1 MNDKKYTYGK
11 RQKIES
17 VKSMDFLKGV
27 NPAYAQHIFHQN
39 RIVEAFAMSELG
51 GVNVLEQP
59 ICGKCEK
66 PGWNVDNP
74 NFVSTGDIDKDVEIK
89 NCYCVAC
96 GTTTYNTRTLREH
109 LIKELN
115 IQEDKIANLENQLE
129 NTKHGGVSV

>member
-1 MNDKKYTYGK
+1 MNDKKYFYGDK
-11 RQKIES
+11 QKIES

-27 NPAYAQHIFHQN
+27 NPSYAQYIFHQN

-51 GVNVLEQP
+51 GIDVLNMP

-66 PGWNVDNP
+66 PGLNTDNP
-74 NFVSTGDIDKDVEIK
+74 NFVSTGDTDKDVEIK

-109 LIKELN
+109 LIQELN
-115 IQEDKIANLENQLE
+115 IQEDKIADLED
-129 NTKHGGVSV
+129 KIHGGVM